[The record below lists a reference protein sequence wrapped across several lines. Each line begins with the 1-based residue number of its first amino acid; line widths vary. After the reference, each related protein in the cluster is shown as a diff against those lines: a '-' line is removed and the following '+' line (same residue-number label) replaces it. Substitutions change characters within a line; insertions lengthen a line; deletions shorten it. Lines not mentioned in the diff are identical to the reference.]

1 MKKVL
6 GILAAGI
13 LVATPVYMAMADSHD
28 KAAPEAAVEA
38 TADAAAAMEHTAPLA
53 DGTVVHFEG
62 DVASTVDA
70 EGKKTVLADGDHTLA
85 DGTVL
90 TVKEGK
96 VTAGLPVF
104 KDEASKEA
112 APAEGAAEE
121 KAPE

>member
-13 LVATPVYMAMADSHD
+13 LVATPIYIAKAMDDGHE
-28 KAAPEAAVEA
+28 KAAPEAA
-38 TADAAAAMEHTAPLA
+38 ADAMMEAAPAMEHTASLA

-62 DVASTVDA
+62 DVASTADA

-104 KDEASKEA
+104 KDEAPA
-112 APAEGAAEE
+112 AEGAKEE